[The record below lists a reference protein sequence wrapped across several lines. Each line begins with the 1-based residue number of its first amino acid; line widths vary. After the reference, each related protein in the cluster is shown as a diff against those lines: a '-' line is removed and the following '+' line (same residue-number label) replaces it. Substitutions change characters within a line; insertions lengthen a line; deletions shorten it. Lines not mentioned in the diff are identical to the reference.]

1 MYNPSLKT
9 DIEENNKTTRYNILL
24 NDATK
29 SDEADQRYSN
39 YQQQL
44 SEGKCLVI
52 TSRYIHFLFIS
63 DSTYQH
69 CW

>member
-1 MYNPSLKT
+1 MYNASSLKT
-9 DIEENNKTTRYNILL
+9 DIEENNKTTRYNILP

-29 SDEADQRYSN
+29 GDEDDQRYSN

-52 TSRYIHFLFIS
+52 TSR
-63 DSTYQH
+63 
-69 CW
+69 